1 MDKEPQNIQ
10 VVIADAEEGGGKCLG
25 LQDKTSEFLR
35 ITDGDPTDK
44 DRMHHEDESESS
56 GTDKGAPVTVDTLQA
71 ELEEARLKQTEM
83 VEQLVSQQAELHL
96 AVEALARETEL
107 RFCGERRKER

>member
-1 MDKEPQNIQ
+1 M
-10 VVIADAEEGGGKCLG
+10 
-25 LQDKTSEFLR
+25 
-35 ITDGDPTDK
+35 
-44 DRMHHEDESESS
+44 
-56 GTDKGAPVTVDTLQA
+56 DTLQA